1 MTADGDAFSIPV
13 DLMARERS
21 VATPLWRT
29 MTAWVCALGVAGVF
43 LYAGFEKIVEPRQF
57 VIAISNYRIVPE
69 RGLNAL
75 ALILPWLEC
84 LAAIALILPTTRRA
98 GAILICGMLVMFIT
112 AVSYSALYR
121 GLNIDCGCFGKG
133 NPSAAGVKT
142 IVFDSVLLL
151 ATIASVLL
159 SPVRRRTSTQTV
171 PR

>member
-21 VATPLWRT
+21 AATPLWRT
-29 MTAWVCALGVAGVF
+29 ITAWVCALGVAGVF

-69 RGLNAL
+69 RGLNAM

-84 LAAIALILPTTRRA
+84 LAAAALILPRTRRA
-98 GAILICGMLVMFIT
+98 GAILISSMLVMFIT
-112 AVSYSALYR
+112 AVSYSALYK

-159 SPVRRRTSTQTV
+159 SPSRPSVACDV
-171 PR
+171 APK

>member
-13 DLMARERS
+13 DLMVRERS

-112 AVSYSALYR
+112 AVSYSALYK